1 MQNDCSQALVK
12 QFRGPYT
19 LSGSNRFYEV
29 FRQNKFNSF
38 LRIYTLP
45 DQVQKTLINDFQNQ
59 VDMSTFLE
67 DGNILI
73 RSRSRFMVFSK
84 EGFFKD
90 EVTFNDEAAMP
101 ETEDYNEFSI

>member
-1 MQNDCSQALVK
+1 
-12 QFRGPYT
+12 
-19 LSGSNRFYEV
+19 
-29 FRQNKFNSF
+29 
-38 LRIYTLP
+38 
-45 DQVQKTLINDFQNQ
+45 
-59 VDMSTFLE
+59 MSTFLE